1 MPSPVPGDRGLM
13 GSPAGHPSQAGDLPL
28 GPLPCL
34 PIPALGSRELLQALL
49 SHDREGVG
57 SAEALPTP
65 RQLGTSKA

>member
-13 GSPAGHPSQAGDLPL
+13 GSPAGQPRSDLPL

-34 PIPALGSRELLQALL
+34 PIPALGSRELMQALL